1 MISFCPDSW
10 AAVCE
15 LKHITPDFRRD
26 SSCFRIGETPEDSVR
41 TALKEKQNK
50 TKKTHPTLWSIL
62 FRGRALN
69 SLGRS

>member
-26 SSCFRIGETPEDSVR
+26 SSCFRIGETLEDSVR

-50 TKKTHPTLWSIL
+50 TKKPTLLYGASCL
-62 FRGRALN
+62 EG
-69 SLGRS
+69 GP